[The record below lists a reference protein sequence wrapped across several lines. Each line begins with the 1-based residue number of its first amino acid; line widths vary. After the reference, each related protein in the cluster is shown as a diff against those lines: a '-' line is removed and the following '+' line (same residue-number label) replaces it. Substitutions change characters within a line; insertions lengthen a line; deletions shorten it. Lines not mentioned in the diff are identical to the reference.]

1 MTYEKKYTGDMILN
15 CLDTEQAR
23 AVVVIKECV
32 GCSRNTAKALLD
44 ELEREGLI
52 KKVTIEGLGFG
63 YVKINK

>member
-1 MTYEKKYTGDMILN
+1 MTYEKKFTGYMILN

-23 AVVVIKECV
+23 AVVVIKDCV

-44 ELEREGLI
+44 KLEYEGKI

-63 YVKINK
+63 YVKTE